1 MIFYDILLIAL
12 LLVSLILL
20 YFLAGYAVRA
30 VSSKW
35 RILYAV
41 PFVLCVIIAAIS
53 GFEPLMLGA
62 YIGSAL
68 PLAGFAADSKRVR
81 RISCIAAAAAVI
93 TAIPL
98 CTLVSGYR
106 KPDYAADFEKGFAA
120 MKKHYILGEYKEIN
134 WDMLYEKYMPRFNSA
149 QSDSEN
155 FALWLSYCSEFHDGH
170 VAFVPDSYETV
181 SEKAFEELFGNDYG
195 LAFMTLSDGSIAAV
209 NVAKDSEAYN
219 AGIRNGT
226 VITKVEGGS
235 PAQKGKELTRYSPIS
250 FADRENEEFYR
261 AIYGGGAY
269 GDSITLSFIDEA
281 GAEKTAVLPKIGN
294 YYKDRMKPA
303 LEAIDGGID
312 AGHLTWTEV
321 DEKTAALRIKAMTYD
336 SNSLKSGDFSGLKA
350 GLSEKLDELRA
361 AGVTNLILDMRG
373 NSGGSGDMVKAI
385 AELLAPKGEHFYCA
399 DGKWSDEK
407 GGYLTHQSGFI
418 KGQEHYFTGEDLW
431 AGGKVVILVNSGSV
445 SAADHLVSVL
455 SDFPDIT
462 VMGFTKTNGSGQGI
476 GGLELESGMLQ
487 FSSSLLLDKNG
498 GVFIDSGASFVSGNE
513 IEVKVPFD
521 KAAVEALFDR
531 GEDYLL
537 NEAVEYMQEEDEP

>member
-12 LLVSLILL
+12 LLVSFILL

-41 PFVLCVIIAAIS
+41 PGIMCILITAIS

-62 YIGSAL
+62 YIGAAL
-68 PLAGFAADSKRVR
+68 PLAGFAADSKKIR

-98 CTLVSGYR
+98 CTLISGYR
-106 KPDYAADFEKGFAA
+106 KADYAADFEKGYAA
-120 MKKHYILGEYKEIN
+120 MKKHYVLGEYKEID
-134 WDMLYEKYMPRFNSA
+134 WDALYEKHLPEFKA
-149 QSDSEN
+149 AESDTEN
-155 FALWLSYCSEFHDGH
+155 LAAWLSFCSEFRDGH
-170 VAFVPDSYETV
+170 VSFVPDNYEAV
-181 SEKAFEELFGNDYG
+181 SEKAFEELFGNDCG

-209 NVAKDSEAYN
+209 NVAENSDAYK

-226 VITKVEGGS
+226 VITGVEGGS
-235 PAQKGKELTRYSPIS
+235 PAQKGEELTKYSPIC
-250 FADRENEEFYR
+250 FADRENEEFYC
-261 AIYGGGAY
+261 ALYGGGAY
-269 GDSITLSFIDEA
+269 GDSITVSFLDEA
-281 GAEKTAVLPKIGN
+281 GVEKTAVLPKIGN
-294 YYKDRMKPA
+294 YYKDRMSGA
-303 LEAIDGGID
+303 LDIIDGGID
-312 AGHLTWTEV
+312 TGHLTWTEV

-336 SNSLKSGDFSGLKA
+336 SNSMKSGDFSGLKSDI
-350 GLSEKLDELRA
+350 SEKLTELKA

-385 AELLAPKGEHFYCA
+385 AELLAPEGEHFYCT

-407 GGYLTHQSGFI
+407 GAYLTDSNGFI
-418 KGQEHYFTGEDLW
+418 TGQENYFTGEDLW
-431 AGGKVVILVNSGSV
+431 AGGKVVILVNSGSI

-455 SDFPDIT
+455 SGFPDIT
-462 VMGFTKTNGSGQGI
+462 VMGFTKTNGSAQGI

-498 GVFIDSGASFVSGNE
+498 DVFIDSGASFESKNS

-521 KAAVEALFDR
+521 KQAVEALFDR

-537 NEAVEYMQEEDEP
+537 NKAVQYMRNGEEP